1 MASDKTRAE
10 KQDDKDDVDSDPSSL
25 QDVLEDLTKEGDS
38 ETISVD
44 DILEALAHRS
54 FGPLLLIP
62 ALLSVLPV
70 VGALPGV
77 SYAMAGLAFFISFH
91 FVVSKPK
98 LWLPSPIRN
107 MKMDRDGFE
116 KGLEKSRPVI
126 KWIDRMVVPR
136 FALALRDPMPRLISI
151 LCLLVSILMLI
162 YASVPGGIVIPAVAL
177 ILLSLGLTTHDGIVI
192 VLGILASLATIGGSV
207 WVLTMVF

>member
-1 MASDKTRAE
+1 MASETTRAE
-10 KQDDKDDVDSDPSSL
+10 KQDEKDDVDSDPSSL

-38 ETISVD
+38 EKISVD

-77 SYAMAGLAFFISFH
+77 SYAMAGLAFFISCH
-91 FVVSKPK
+91 FVLSKPK
-98 LWLPSPIRN
+98 LWLPSPIRK
-107 MKMDRDGFE
+107 MKMERDGFE
-116 KGLEKSRPVI
+116 KGLEKSRPLI

-151 LCLLVSILMLI
+151 LCLLVSLLMLI

-207 WVLTMVF
+207 WVLLMMF